1 MLKKWLH
8 DLNTYKLL
16 ALLFAI
22 VLSIAWVS
30 PIMSDPKTHHNTL
43 DVIDRNKEKAT
54 YLSATVT
61 IASTALSLMP
71 EDAASPLANEL
82 SELSTPLML
91 IVCVL
96 YFEQFMLT
104 SLEYLS
110 FSVLIP
116 IGLVLQILCLFAR
129 KKSWLI
135 LSRKLLILAVVCA
148 CIVPLSASVTAMI
161 EATFADS
168 INGVNEKIQAIS
180 TAFEKII
187 GGDSKGDILAFI
199 SNVATGIGSVF
210 EFAREALGLL
220 IDGVAILL
228 ITSCLVPAISAVLFV
243 WCVKSIVS
251 SKMENIEDTTFDI
264 LDRFMSNRKRY
275 ALPNAEVD
283 EDEGGMAA

>member
-1 MLKKWLH
+1 MLNKWLH
-8 DLNTYKLL
+8 DVKTYKLL
-16 ALLFAI
+16 ALLLAI
-22 VLSIAWVS
+22 FLSIVWIS
-30 PIMSDPKTHHNTL
+30 PIMSNPKNHRNTL
-43 DVIDRNKEKAT
+43 DIIDRNKQKAIS
-54 YLSATVT
+54 LSATVT

-71 EDAASPLANEL
+71 EDTASPLADEL

-104 SLEYLS
+104 SFEYLS

-116 IGLVLQILCLFAR
+116 IGLALQVLCLFIR

-135 LSRKLLILAVVCA
+135 LSRKLLILALVCA
-148 CIVPLSASVTAMI
+148 CIVPLSASVTGMI
-161 EATFADS
+161 EATFAES
-168 INGVNEKIQAIS
+168 INSVNEKIDAIS
-180 TAFEKII
+180 KAFENII

-210 EFAREALGLL
+210 EFARASLGLL

-228 ITSCLVPAISAVLFV
+228 ITSCLVPSMSAVLFV

-264 LDRFMSNRKRY
+264 LDRFQTKKNRY
-275 ALPNAEVD
+275 SLPKAETD
-283 EDEGGMAA
+283 ENEGGMAA